1 MNILYSC
8 ATLRN
13 TEKLINMEKE
23 DLIEKI
29 DKFDLTTEQ
38 LYEIDNIIAGQTT
51 ERMFIEK
58 AENVLTSMVESLSKS
73 FTPHWTILLYR
84 FFSLVSIIGLIVFL
98 AVYIPNSSGQVWTI
112 IGAFIGF
119 VFGQKSSFL
128 RF

>member
-1 MNILYSC
+1 
-8 ATLRN
+8 
-13 TEKLINMEKE
+13 MEKQE
-23 DLIEKI
+23 LIEKLN
-29 DKFDLTTEQ
+29 KFDLTTEQ
-38 LYEIDNIIAGQTT
+38 LSEIDNIIAGQTT

-58 AENVLTSMVESLSKS
+58 AETVLIKVFDSLSKS

-84 FFSLVSIIGLIVFL
+84 FLSLASIIGLIIFL
-98 AVYIPNSSGQVWTI
+98 ALYIDSSGQVWTI

>member
-1 MNILYSC
+1 
-8 ATLRN
+8 
-13 TEKLINMEKE
+13 MEKE
-23 DLIEKI
+23 DLIEKL
-29 DKFDLTTEQ
+29 DKFDLTSEQ
-38 LYEIDNIIAGQTT
+38 LSEIDNIIAGQAT
-51 ERMFIEK
+51 EKMFIEK
-58 AENVLTSMVESLSKS
+58 AESVLTSMFESLSKS

-84 FFSLVSIIGLIVFL
+84 LLSLVSIIGLIVFL

>member
-1 MNILYSC
+1 
-8 ATLRN
+8 
-13 TEKLINMEKE
+13 MEKQ
-23 DLIEKI
+23 DLIEKLN
-29 DKFDLTTEQ
+29 KFDLTSEQ
-38 LYEIDNIIAGQTT
+38 LSEIDNIVAGQTT

-58 AENVLTSMVESLSKS
+58 AETVLTQMFDSLSKS

-84 FFSLVSIIGLIVFL
+84 FLSLASIIGLILFL
-98 AVYIPNSSGQVWTI
+98 ALYIPDSSGQIWTI